1 MPSSSDQEP
10 SGDEAALQT
19 YAQALIRAVEEA
31 MPGWVRRCVVTR
43 ANQAGVNLNAEALR
57 AIEDAA
63 VRATQSVTAQ
73 LEEMLGIDIDYQRGS
88 PLKVLRDAVRYPT
101 AVLRWLG
108 APPVVRD
115 DFAEREFPE
124 DDYALTPASFADV
137 DEALHEPG
145 LRWGAAK
152 AHVHLARRRAEG
164 LR

>member
-1 MPSSSDQEP
+1 MPNNNDQDPSD
-10 SGDEAALQT
+10 DEAALEA
-19 YAQALIRAVEEA
+19 YAQALIGAVETA
-31 MPGWVRRCVVTR
+31 VPGWVTRCVVTR
-43 ANQAGVNLNAEALR
+43 ADQAGVRIDDEVLR
-57 AIEDAA
+57 ATEDAA
-63 VRATQSVTAQ
+63 VRTAQAVTAQ
-73 LEEMLGIDIDYQRGS
+73 LEALLGTDIDHQQGS

-108 APPVVRD
+108 VPPVVRD

-145 LRWGAAK
+145 LKWGAAK

>member
-1 MPSSSDQEP
+1 MPDSSEKDP
-10 SGDEAALQT
+10 SGDEVALEA
-19 YAQALIRAVEEA
+19 YAQALVDAVKA
-31 MPGWVRRCVVTR
+31 ALPGWVKRCVVTR
-43 ANQAGVNLNAEALR
+43 AEQSGGHVGDDVLR
-57 AIEDAA
+57 ATEDAA
-63 VRATQSVTAQ
+63 GRATEVVTAQ
-73 LEEMLGIDIDYQRGS
+73 LEELMDTDIDHQQGS
-88 PLKVLRDAVRYPT
+88 PLEVLRSAVRYPT
-101 AVLRWLG
+101 AVLRWMG
-108 APPVVRD
+108 VPQVVRD